1 MLVWPPTLEVFFD
14 YSFNL
19 EAPLG
24 NYVNTKYAL
33 VIHALVIELTK
44 MKSMQREMGYDTP
57 EVSLAFA
64 RVMTRHKCHSHT
76 QACTPAG
83 LVP

>member
-1 MLVWPPTLEVFFD
+1 MLVWLPTLEVFFD
-14 YSFNL
+14 HDFNL

-57 EVSLAFA
+57 
-64 RVMTRHKCHSHT
+64 
-76 QACTPAG
+76 
-83 LVP
+83 